1 MESLSTH
8 ACKLWHLYLRI
19 FSLNLLFWSLGSC
32 SAVLFGRGLIC
43 WIGIYTPSKEGC
55 FCKAGDWKHFSVV
68 FFPLKIILSYS
79 VCLIWCLNLHSYR
92 CCMGFFFLKKQ
103 FNLFINFFGLTFREK
118 WRVGKMGKKTKIILK
133 IWVCGETAQLKFDES
148 LTWVFFSSFAVLM

>member
-1 MESLSTH
+1 MLHCLCEVIWNCIFMESLSTH

-79 VCLIWCLNLHSYR
+79 VCLIWCLKLHSYR
-92 CCMGFFFLKKQ
+92 CCMVAGFFKKKN
-103 FNLFINFFGLTFREK
+103 NLTCLLTSLVWLLGKNEWWEK
-118 WRVGKMGKKTKIILK
+118 WARKLR
-133 IWVCGETAQLKFDES
+133 
-148 LTWVFFSSFAVLM
+148 